1 MGMGHGG
8 RVFVVVGAGPVG
20 GRVGAGPL
28 LLLVVGRVHGAVA
41 GQVGRV
47 GLVGAAQHLAYHGWV
62 VGDTGRARHV

>member
-1 MGMGHGG
+1 MGVGHSS

-20 GRVGAGPL
+20 RRVGPGPL

-41 GQVGRV
+41 GQVGGV

-62 VGDTGRARHV
+62 VGHTGRARHV